1 MEIDIKANRRA
12 RKYSQREL
20 AARFLWS
27 LLRPLFRLSPRPFFA
42 WRNFLL
48 RCFGARI
55 GRSVR
60 FENSVSVQ
68 YPWML
73 EVGDLSAFG
82 DRALIYNL
90 GKVIIGKRVTV
101 SHQAHLCAGSHD
113 YASAEM
119 PLLRLPIRIG
129 DDAWICT
136 DAFVGPGVFVQEGAV
151 VGARAA
157 VFHDVNAWSVV
168 GGNPARE
175 LKSRVVKECDEK
187 AAAHE

>member
-1 MEIDIKANRRA
+1 MELDIDANRRA
-12 RKYSQREL
+12 KKYSQREL
-20 AARFLWS
+20 AARFLWW

-42 WRNFLL
+42 WRNLVL

-60 FENSVSVQ
+60 FENSVRVQ

-73 EVGDLSAFG
+73 EVGDFSAFG
-82 DRALIYNL
+82 ERALIYNL
-90 GKVIIGKRVTV
+90 GKVTIGERVTV

-119 PLLRLPIRIG
+119 PLLRLPIGIG
-129 DDAWICT
+129 DDAWICA
-136 DAFVGPGVFVQEGAV
+136 DAFIGPSVVIQEGAV

-157 VFHDVNAWSVV
+157 VFHDVAAWSVV
-168 GGNPARE
+168 GGNPARL
-175 LKSRVVKECDEK
+175 LKSR
-187 AAAHE
+187 ALQ